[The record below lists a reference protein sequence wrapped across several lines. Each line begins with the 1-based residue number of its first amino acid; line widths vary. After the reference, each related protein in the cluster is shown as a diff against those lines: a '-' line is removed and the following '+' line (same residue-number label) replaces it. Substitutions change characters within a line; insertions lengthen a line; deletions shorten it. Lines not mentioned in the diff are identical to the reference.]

1 MTILDLVKI
10 FLKVKHKLAQGILY
24 PGGLSISVEL
34 HSAPL
39 QSQELFL
46 GSWFTPQ
53 HHLVTLQG
61 DGPGTGLSQRRN
73 SKLIQGRARL
83 VDGQGRVIHGF

>member
-1 MTILDLVKI
+1 MGSRFIEMKGTFPGELFILPQ
-10 FLKVKHKLAQGILY
+10 F
-24 PGGLSISVEL
+24 SSVEL